1 MSQTHA
7 ERGAHSIDRKKKLGK
22 GLGALLGETR
32 REEPLVA
39 RESSNDSN
47 QSSMPDSSGRATMSE
62 GLASIPVAD
71 IEPLPGQPRTRFDE
85 EALDSLASSI
95 AERGVIQPI
104 IVSPL
109 GRGRYRIVAGERR
122 WRASQRAQLHRIPAI
137 VRDFDEQETLE
148 IALIENIQREDLNPI
163 EEAEAYRKLIAEFNH
178 SQEALGRIVGKSR
191 SHVANLMRLLDLPQ
205 SVQQQVMHS
214 KISMG
219 HARALIG
226 APDCERL
233 AGQIEEKGLS
243 VRDTEQLVRR
253 AKTGND
259 APAARSM
266 RSDPKDKDPDIAA
279 LEQHLADILG
289 LKVEIAHSG
298 AATGGTLSMR
308 YSNLDQLDMLCQR
321 LSGERI

>member
-1 MSQTHA
+1 MTEKPKTAKRPQ
-7 ERGAHSIDRKKKLGK
+7 
-22 GLGALLGETR
+22 GLGRGLSALLGDVA
-32 REEPLVA
+32 REEPVSPSAPQVSGKAVQSIEVA
-39 RESSNDSN
+39 LIHPHPE
-47 QSSMPDSSGRATMSE
+47 
-62 GLASIPVAD
+62 
-71 IEPLPGQPRTRFDE
+71 QPRRHFDDG
-85 EALDSLASSI
+85 ALQELADSI
-95 AERGVIQPI
+95 AKRGVIQPI
-104 IVSPL
+104 IVRPH
-109 GRGRYRIVAGERR
+109 GGGFQIIAGERR